1 MDFKT
6 IVGILANPHI
16 TSLLFI
22 LMSRR
27 HVMQPIIFLM
37 LIVVSLSLKFF
48 FSSRLPP
55 FFLLTLS
62 YVLLKRGRLRCGG
75 G

>member
-1 MDFKT
+1 MYDVTHHFP
-6 IVGILANPHI
+6 LAHG
-16 TSLLFI
+16 SQFI
-22 LMSRR
+22 SED
-27 HVMQPIIFLM
+27 
-37 LIVVSLSLKFF
+37 FF
-48 FSSRLPP
+48 FSRLPP